1 MEAGIARGRL
11 RVIVAI
17 AAVCIGYGTGTIIG
31 HILDGCYT
39 DAPLR
44 LLLPWRADRKLPLQ
58 LWAGTAGY
66 VIVRRGRA
74 VATIPPAYFCYLP
87 LIGAGASL
95 AIAVRARDLRHALLL
110 ALFSMFLA
118 ALAATDFE
126 RHLLPNRLMY
136 PAVVLAFALGW
147 AWPASSWIGS
157 WVASVEGGALAL
169 GLMLVWFL
177 IDRNLGFGDVKLA
190 ALLGL
195 LSGIT
200 LTLTALAVAA
210 LAGGLAAL
218 FMVLLHKAGRG
229 SLIAYGPYLAL
240 GAFVGMLLR

>member
-1 MEAGIARGRL
+1 
-11 RVIVAI
+11 
-17 AAVCIGYGTGTIIG
+17 
-31 HILDGCYT
+31 
-39 DAPLR
+39 
-44 LLLPWRADRKLPLQ
+44 
-58 LWAGTAGY
+58 
-66 VIVRRGRA
+66 
-74 VATIPPAYFCYLP
+74 

-95 AIAVRARDLRHALLL
+95 AIAMLAHDIRHALLL
-110 ALFSMFLA
+110 VLFSMFLA

-136 PAVVLAFALGW
+136 PALVLALALGW

-157 WVASVEGGALAL
+157 WVATVEGGALAL
-169 GLMLVWFL
+169 GLLLVWSL

-218 FMVLLHKAGRG
+218 FMILFNKAGRG

-240 GAFVGMLLR
+240 GAFVGMLFR